1 MVQCQAVGAGRVQR
15 GIGALGFILGN
26 HLFAAA
32 RVAGQAGAVQQ
43 RGLGHQAQ
51 FYQRGHR
58 GNKAGGMAAGHGHTG
73 SGAQGFA
80 GAVQFRQ
87 AVGPAGSR
95 AVGRGGVQHTDIR
108 PQQRHHLAGGIV
120 RQAEEG
126 EVALIDDR
134 RAGVDILAVSLGNRQ
149 DREFRPLGQTVRNAQ
164 PGGAGAAIYKN
175 LILSH
180 FTPLSCRQ
188 THSL

>member
-1 MVQCQAVGAGRVQR
+1 M
-15 GIGALGFILGN
+15 
-26 HLFAAA
+26 
-32 RVAGQAGAVQQ
+32 QQ

-58 GNKAGGMAAGHGHTG
+58 GNKASGMAAGHGHTG

-108 PQQRHHLAGGIV
+108 PQQRHDLTRGIV

-134 RAGVDILAVSLGNRQ
+134 RAGVDILAVSLRNRQ

-188 THSL
+188 AHSL

>member
-1 MVQCQAVGAGRVQR
+1 M
-15 GIGALGFILGN
+15 
-26 HLFAAA
+26 
-32 RVAGQAGAVQQ
+32 
-43 RGLGHQAQ
+43 
-51 FYQRGHR
+51 
-58 GNKAGGMAAGHGHTG
+58 
-73 SGAQGFA
+73 
-80 GAVQFRQ
+80 
-87 AVGPAGSR
+87 
-95 AVGRGGVQHTDIR
+95 GRGGVQHTDIR
-108 PQQRHHLAGGIV
+108 PQQRHDLAGGIV

-175 LILSH
+175 LILSD

-188 THSL
+188 AHSL